1 MPQPIGDDEL
11 KLKQRAR
18 RRLIGAIALLA
29 VLVLVLPWVLD
40 KEPKRA
46 SNEISVHIPT
56 ASQSPTN
63 PELAP
68 QVPEPKPEIKPEP
81 PPETKPETAAAAT
94 PQADAPARPAPA
106 PAPTPTPTEIPP
118 ALAADTPVKAKADGG
133 FYVQVGVFSKA
144 DNAKTIHTKLSRAKL
159 PVHAEQVKTAAGVRV
174 RVRVGPFSQ
183 RSAADAAL
191 EKVRK
196 AGEKSA
202 VVIKADSSR

>member
-29 VLVLVLPWVLD
+29 ILVMALPWVLD

-56 ASQSPTN
+56 AAQTPTN
-63 PELAP
+63 TELAP
-68 QVPEPKPEIKPEP
+68 SVPESKPEGKPEPSPEAKPEINPEP
-81 PPETKPETAAAAT
+81 VSAAEPEAH
-94 PQADAPARPAPA
+94 APARPEPI
-106 PAPTPTPTEIPP
+106 PTEIPP
-118 ALAADTPVKAKADGG
+118 ALAADTPVKPKRDGG
-133 FYVQVGVFSKA
+133 FFVQVGVFSKA
-144 DNAKTIHTKLSRAKL
+144 DNAKSIHTKLSRAKL
-159 PVHAEQVKTAAGVRV
+159 PVHAEQVKTAAGLRV
-174 RVRVGPFSQ
+174 RVRVGPFSE

-191 EKVRK
+191 ERVRN
-196 AGEKSA
+196 AGEKNA

>member
-46 SNEISVHIPT
+46 ANEISVHIPT
-56 ASQSPTN
+56 ASQAPTN

-68 QVPEPKPEIKPEP
+68 QVPEPKPEIKPEL
-81 PPETKPETAAAAT
+81 PPETKPEPAAAVM
-94 PQADAPARPAPA
+94 PQADAPARPAA
-106 PAPTPTPTEIPP
+106 APTEIPP
-118 ALAADTPVKAKADGG
+118 ALAADTPVKAKADSG

-191 EKVRK
+191 EKVRD
-196 AGEKSA
+196 AGEKNA